1 MVDDPG
7 RGRLLLDRAKLHDD
21 IRLLGMA
28 IRKRWQIS
36 DAAKG
41 AILERL
47 ESVIRYSDDDEIAI
61 KAIAQVRAMEQ
72 QNQKDEHAKIDE
84 FRNRV
89 LAIAERCGIDINLLG
104 FSQEAAGG
112 SEAGNTIDSTATTRR
127 EG

>member
-1 MVDDPG
+1 MSDSLG

-28 IRKRWQIS
+28 IRKRWQVS
-36 DAAKG
+36 DEVKD

-47 ESVIRYSDDDEIAI
+47 ENVIKFSDDDEVAI

-72 QNQKDEHAKIDE
+72 QNQKDEHAQIDE

-89 LAIAERCGIDINLLG
+89 LTIAQRCGIDVNLLG
-104 FSQEAAGG
+104 FSSEAGGG
-112 SEAGNTIDSTATTRR
+112 SETSNTIDSTATERR